1 MSNLKDARAQF
12 LLEAPVSSVLWRLAA
27 PNVVAVATMT
37 AVTFA
42 DALYVGQL
50 GTEALASLALVFP
63 FLTLMQMMAGGA
75 IGGGTTSAVARA
87 VGAGDIARAESAAW
101 HALLIAIVMSLLFA
115 LVFGA
120 YAPAIFM
127 ALGGVGATLDGAVA
141 YAAIVFGGAA
151 STWFLFVIAAIHRGT
166 GDTATPARAI
176 VLASILQVALSGALT
191 LGWFG
196 LPCLGIAGPA
206 IAWVACQGMAAL
218 YLVAALMRGDR
229 EVRLRPQRLRW
240 TPVADIMRVG
250 GLGIINSISISMT
263 VVAVTGFVGR
273 YGVEAL
279 AGYGLGARLELMLV
293 PLAFGVGAAMTAA
306 VGVNVG
312 AGNMARA
319 RRIAWTG
326 SGIVLAFTGALGLA
340 AAIWPSLW
348 LGLFTSDAEVFAYGA
363 RYLAVAGVFYG
374 VFGAGQALYFASQG
388 TGRMGWQVAVT
399 VVRLCAVAGIGAVV
413 LARGWEIDWLFAAVA
428 LGLVIMGAGQAL
440 CLFARGWREAPAA
453 VQGK

>member
-1 MSNLKDARAQF
+1 MSNSKDGRAQF

-42 DALYVGQL
+42 DALYVGRL

-127 ALGGVGATLDGAVA
+127 ALGGAGTTLDGAVA
-141 YAAIVFGGAA
+141 YAAIVFGGAG
-151 STWFLFVIAAIHRGT
+151 STWFLFVTASIHRGT

-176 VLASILQVALSGALT
+176 VAACVIQVVLSGALA

-196 LPCLGIAGPA
+196 LPRLGIAGPA
-206 IAWVACQGMAAL
+206 TAWVACQGMAAL
-218 YLVAALMRGDR
+218 YLIAALMRSDR
-229 EVRLRPQRLRW
+229 AVRLRPQRFRW
-240 TPVADIMRVG
+240 APVIDIMRVG
-250 GLGIINSISISMT
+250 GLGLINSFSISMT
-263 VVAVTGFVGR
+263 VVAVTGYVGR
-273 YGVEAL
+273 YGIEAL

-319 RRIAWTG
+319 RQIAWTG
-326 SGIVLAFTGALGLA
+326 AGVVLGFTGALGLA

-363 RYLAVAGVFYG
+363 RYLAVAGLFYG
-374 VFGAGQALYFASQG
+374 FFGAGQALYFASQG
-388 TGRMGWQVAVT
+388 TGRMALQVAVT
-399 VVRLCAVAGIGAVV
+399 IVRLCAVAGLGAIV

-440 CLFARGWREAPAA
+440 CLFARGWREAPRLI
-453 VQGK
+453 QGK